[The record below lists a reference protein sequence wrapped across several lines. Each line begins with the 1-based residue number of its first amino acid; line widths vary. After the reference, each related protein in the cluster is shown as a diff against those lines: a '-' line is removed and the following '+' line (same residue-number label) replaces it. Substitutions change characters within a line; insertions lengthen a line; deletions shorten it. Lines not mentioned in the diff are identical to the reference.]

1 MTLGGEARCIEAYFS
16 ADDRGTFAKPF
27 SWNDDPESQFQVR
40 ELFWSVSARG
50 VVRGMHFQEPPRAAG
65 KLVWVSAGRALDAV
79 VDLREGRTFGTVQTF
94 DLPASAG
101 RVVWIPAGFAHG
113 FQSLE
118 DDTIVNYAVDDVY
131 APELDVGVR
140 YDSVG
145 VEWPLRVTG
154 VSPRDAQHPILS
166 DYATPFAGPSA

>member
-1 MTLGGEARCIEAYFS
+1 MTLGGEVRCVEAFFR
-16 ADDRGTFAKPF
+16 ADDRGAFAKPF
-27 SWNDDPESQFQVR
+27 SWGDDPGSQFRVR

-79 VDLREGRTFGTVQTF
+79 VDLRDGRTFGTVQTF
-94 DLPASAG
+94 DLPAAAG
-101 RVVWIPAGFAHG
+101 RVIWIPAGFAHG

-118 DDTIVNYAVDDVY
+118 NDTIVNYAVDDVY
-131 APELDVGVR
+131 VPELDLGVR

-145 VEWPLRVTG
+145 VEWPLGVAG
-154 VSPRDAQHPILS
+154 VSPRDAQHPTLA
-166 DYATPFAGPSA
+166 DYATPFTGSSA